1 MNWTILRRAGMTT
14 TADEFEDARIEV
26 TEAGVLIVRQ
36 QGMNAPTHGLLLHFT
51 ADTNGI
57 KFHNGASVT
66 QLGRVAGS

>member
-36 QGMNAPTHGLLLHFT
+36 QGMNAPHAWSPVAFYSR
-51 ADTNGI
+51 DQWY
-57 KFHNGASVT
+57 KVS
-66 QLGRVAGS
+66 QRCLGNSAR